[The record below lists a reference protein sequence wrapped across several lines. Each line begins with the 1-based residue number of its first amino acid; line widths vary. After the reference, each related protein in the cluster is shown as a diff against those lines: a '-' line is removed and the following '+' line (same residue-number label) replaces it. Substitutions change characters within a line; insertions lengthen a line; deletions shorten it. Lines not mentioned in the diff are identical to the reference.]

1 MIKLIEEL
9 YNSNE
14 ISEEVKNRLLDKHFN
29 RETGPC
35 SAHAR
40 ESDRMIEEEEKW
52 SGTNNTTYTV
62 DEEVL
67 EERMKIIGQN
77 GNTGEHYDDDNVR
90 EEALR
95 KEKEYYSKLRGDS
108 SGTID

>member
-29 RETGPC
+29 REMPPG
-35 SAHAR
+35 
-40 ESDRMIEEEEKW
+40 
-52 SGTNNTTYTV
+52 TYTIKDGTLEFE
-62 DEEVL
+62 DEEAL

-77 GNTGEHYDDDNVR
+77 GNTGEHYDYDWTHNVR

>member
-29 RETGPC
+29 REMLHR
-35 SAHAR
+35 SIK
-40 ESDRMIEEEEKW
+40 D
-52 SGTNNTTYTV
+52 GTLEFE
-62 DEEVL
+62 DEEAL

-77 GNTGEHYDDDNVR
+77 GNTGEHYTALAKRTGYEDK
-90 EEALR
+90 EALR

>member
-29 RETGPC
+29 REMLHR
-35 SAHAR
+35 SIK
-40 ESDRMIEEEEKW
+40 D
-52 SGTNNTTYTV
+52 GTLEFE
-62 DEEVL
+62 DEEAL

-77 GNTGEHYDDDNVR
+77 GNTGEHYDNENVR
-90 EEALR
+90 EMALR

>member
-29 RETGPC
+29 REMPPG
-35 SAHAR
+35 
-40 ESDRMIEEEEKW
+40 
-52 SGTNNTTYTV
+52 TYTIKDGTLEFE
-62 DEEVL
+62 DEEAL

-77 GNTGEHYDDDNVR
+77 GNTGEHYD

>member
-9 YNSNE
+9 YNNNE
-14 ISEEVKNRLLDKHFN
+14 ISQEVKNRLLDKHYN
-29 RETGPC
+29 RETWLDLGNTGPC
-35 SAHAR
+35 TSHAN
-40 ESDRMIEEEEKW
+40 ESDRLIE
-52 SGTNNTTYTV
+52 
-62 DEEVL
+62 DEEAL

>member
-29 RETGPC
+29 REMLHR
-35 SAHAR
+35 SIK
-40 ESDRMIEEEEKW
+40 D
-52 SGTNNTTYTV
+52 GTLEFE

-77 GNTGEHYDDDNVR
+77 GNTGEHYDNDNVR

>member
-9 YNSNE
+9 YNNNE
-14 ISEEVKNRLLDKHFN
+14 ISQEVKNKLLDKHYN
-29 RETGPC
+29 RETWLDLGNTGPC
-35 SAHAR
+35 TSHAN
-40 ESDRMIEEEEKW
+40 ESDRLIE
-52 SGTNNTTYTV
+52 
-62 DEEVL
+62 DEEAL

>member
-29 RETGPC
+29 REMPPG
-35 SAHAR
+35 
-40 ESDRMIEEEEKW
+40 
-52 SGTNNTTYTV
+52 TYTIKDGAFV
-62 DEEVL
+62 EIEDEEVL

-77 GNTGEHYDDDNVR
+77 GNTGEHYDNDNVR

>member
-9 YNSNE
+9 YNNNE
-14 ISEEVKNRLLDKHFN
+14 ISQEVKNRLLDKHYN
-29 RETGPC
+29 RETWLDLGNTGPC
-35 SAHAR
+35 TSHAN
-40 ESDRMIEEEEKW
+40 ESDRLIE
-52 SGTNNTTYTV
+52 
-62 DEEVL
+62 DEEAL

-77 GNTGEHYDDDNVR
+77 GNTGEHYDNDNVR

>member
-29 RETGPC
+29 REMLHR
-35 SAHAR
+35 SIK
-40 ESDRMIEEEEKW
+40 D
-52 SGTNNTTYTV
+52 GTLEFE
-62 DEEVL
+62 DEEAL

-77 GNTGEHYDDDNVR
+77 GNTGEHYD

>member
-29 RETGPC
+29 REMPPGTFTIKDG
-35 SAHAR
+35 AFV
-40 ESDRMIEEEEKW
+40 EIE
-52 SGTNNTTYTV
+52 

-77 GNTGEHYDDDNVR
+77 GNTGEHYD

-95 KEKEYYSKLRGDS
+95 KEKEYYSNLRGDS

>member
-29 RETGPC
+29 REMPPG
-35 SAHAR
+35 
-40 ESDRMIEEEEKW
+40 
-52 SGTNNTTYTV
+52 TYTIKDGAFV
-62 DEEVL
+62 EIEDEEVL

-77 GNTGEHYDDDNVR
+77 GNTGEHYD

>member
-29 RETGPC
+29 REMLHR
-35 SAHAR
+35 SIK
-40 ESDRMIEEEEKW
+40 D
-52 SGTNNTTYTV
+52 GTLEFE
-62 DEEVL
+62 DEEAL

-77 GNTGEHYDDDNVR
+77 GNTGEHYDNDNVR

>member
-29 RETGPC
+29 RELLHR
-35 SAHAR
+35 SIK
-40 ESDRMIEEEEKW
+40 D
-52 SGTNNTTYTV
+52 GTLEFE
-62 DEEVL
+62 DEEAL

-77 GNTGEHYDDDNVR
+77 GNTGEHYDNDNVR

>member
-9 YNSNE
+9 YNNNE
-14 ISEEVKNRLLDKHFN
+14 ISQEVKNRLLDKHFN
-29 RETGPC
+29 RELLHR
-35 SAHAR
+35 SIK
-40 ESDRMIEEEEKW
+40 D
-52 SGTNNTTYTV
+52 GTLEFE
-62 DEEVL
+62 DEEAL

-77 GNTGEHYDDDNVR
+77 GNTGEHYDNDNVR

>member
-29 RETGPC
+29 REMPPGTYTIKDGTL
-35 SAHAR
+35 
-40 ESDRMIEEEEKW
+40 EFEEEEKW

-77 GNTGEHYDDDNVR
+77 GNTGEHYDNDNVR

>member
-9 YNSNE
+9 YNNNE
-14 ISEEVKNRLLDKHFN
+14 ISEEVKNRLLDKHYN
-29 RETGPC
+29 RETWLDLGNTGPC
-35 SAHAR
+35 TSHAN
-40 ESDRMIEEEEKW
+40 ESDRLIE
-52 SGTNNTTYTV
+52 
-62 DEEVL
+62 DEEAL

-77 GNTGEHYDDDNVR
+77 GNTGEHYD

>member
-9 YNSNE
+9 YNNNE
-14 ISEEVKNRLLDKHFN
+14 ISVEVKNKLLDKHYN
-29 RETGPC
+29 RETWLDLGNTGPC
-35 SAHAR
+35 TSHAN
-40 ESDRMIEEEEKW
+40 ESDRLIE
-52 SGTNNTTYTV
+52 
-62 DEEVL
+62 DEEAL

-77 GNTGEHYDDDNVR
+77 GNTGEHYTALAKRTGYEDK
-90 EEALR
+90 EALR

>member
-14 ISEEVKNRLLDKHFN
+14 ISEEVKNRLLDKHYN
-29 RETGPC
+29 RESGPC
-35 SAHAR
+35 TSHAN
-40 ESDRMIEEEEKW
+40 ESDRLIE
-52 SGTNNTTYTV
+52 

-77 GNTGEHYDDDNVR
+77 GNTGEHYD